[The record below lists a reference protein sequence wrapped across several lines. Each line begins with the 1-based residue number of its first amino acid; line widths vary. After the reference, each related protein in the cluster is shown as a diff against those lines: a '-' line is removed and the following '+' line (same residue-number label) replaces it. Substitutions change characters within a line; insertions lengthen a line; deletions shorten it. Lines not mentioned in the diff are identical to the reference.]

1 VRLVLVHGFTQTP
14 AAWEGV
20 RRRLPG
26 SVGAEPLEVVA
37 PDVPDGLD
45 FPMTAGAIAEA
56 CGPGIYGGYSM
67 GGRLCLRIALDF
79 PDLVRG
85 LVLVSASPGI
95 ADAKAR
101 TARASIDDELA
112 SQAATVGVEPF
123 IRLWLRSPLFVTLE
137 PDAGEVVARARAY
150 SVERL
155 AHQLRILGQG
165 AQEPLW
171 ERLGELEVRVVVVTG
186 RADEKY
192 DAIGDHMARLLR
204 DARRVRIEGG
214 HSLPLEQPRALA
226 EALIDVAHDVT
237 GHDGVS

>member
-1 VRLVLVHGFTQTP
+1 
-14 AAWEGV
+14 
-20 RRRLPG
+20 
-26 SVGAEPLEVVA
+26 VGAEPLEVVA

-45 FPMTAGAIAEA
+45 FSTTAGAIAEA

-101 TARASIDDELA
+101 TARATLDDELA
-112 SQAATVGVEPF
+112 GRAVTIGVVSF
-123 IRLWLRSPLFVTLE
+123 IRFWLRSPLFATLE

-150 SVERL
+150 SVARL
-155 AHQLRILGQG
+155 AHQLRVLGQG
-165 AQEPLW
+165 VQEPLW
-171 ERLGELEVRVVVVTG
+171 ERLGELEVRVVIVTG

-192 DAIGDHMARLLR
+192 DAIGDQMARLLSH
-204 DARRVRIEGG
+204 ARRVRIEGG

-226 EALIDVAHDVT
+226 EALIHVARDVT
-237 GHDGVS
+237 GHDRDS

>member
-1 VRLVLVHGFTQTP
+1 
-14 AAWEGV
+14 
-20 RRRLPG
+20 
-26 SVGAEPLEVVA
+26 VGAEPLEVVA